1 MGWLTLWNADVC
13 LVLQHRAGCVGD
25 IDDDGVL
32 AGVST
37 DKAQG
42 EDGEAFFEGVF
53 GDIVR
58 DFDVEL

>member
-1 MGWLTLWNADVC
+1 M
-13 LVLQHRAGCVGD
+13 VLQHRAGCVGD

-42 EDGEAFFEGVF
+42 ENGEAFFEGVF